1 MGYAYLDYS
10 GVLHITK
17 HKELAK
23 EYGQKGVYIET
34 DLPAAHGY
42 PVDDYGN
49 FIIITRDKDSGK
61 FYCRNQENLGSW
73 VAIYR
78 VIDLYTKLEDSIP
91 DSIVESLIDV
101 IKSVF
106 RGEFL

>member
-17 HKELAK
+17 YKDLAK
-23 EYGQKGVYIET
+23 EHGQKHVYIET
-34 DLPAAHGY
+34 DLPAVRGY
-42 PVDDYGN
+42 PVDDYGSP
-49 FIIITRDKDSGK
+49 IVITRDKDSGNL
-61 FYCRNQENLGSW
+61 YCRNQEKLGSW

-78 VIDLYTKLEDSIP
+78 VIDLYTELEDNIP
-91 DSIVESLIDV
+91 DSIVENIAEV